1 MSDVRQQGT
10 TGGAVRVPTQRGGR
24 EPAPPTAWAGWV
36 VFGAMMMIALG
47 AFHAVAGL
55 VALLND
61 SYYTVATNRL
71 VVTFDYTTWGW
82 VHVSLGAIALV
93 TGFGLMTG
101 AMWARVLGVVVAFVS
116 MIVNFGFI
124 PAAPVWAT
132 MIIVLDALVM
142 FAIIAHGNEVADYQ
156 R

>member
-10 TGGAVRVPTQRGGR
+10 TSGATRVPTQRGR
-24 EPAPPTAWAGWV
+24 EPAPPTAWTGWV

-55 VALLND
+55 VAVFNN
-61 SYYTVATNRL
+61 SYYTVATDRL
-71 VVTFDYTTWGW
+71 VVTFDYSTWGW
-82 VHVSLGAIALV
+82 VHLGFGVVALV
-93 TGFGLMTG
+93 AGFGLMTG
-101 AMWARVLGVVVAFVS
+101 AMWARVLGVAVAFLS
-116 MIVNFGFI
+116 MIVNFAFL

-142 FAIIAHGNEVADYQ
+142 FAIIAHGNEVEDFQ
-156 R
+156 K